1 MLDSLLIVPLLI
13 FNDRFFESLLKIRH
27 DDDDGNDNVNDDDV
41 SDDDDDH
48 NDDDVA

>member
-1 MLDSLLIVPLLI
+1 MPLLI
-13 FNDRFFESLLKIRH
+13 FAINDRFFQSLLKIRH

-41 SDDDDDH
+41 SDNDDDH